1 MPGEVI
7 VSMDYRGELPC
18 LIGCICLILNVENT
32 RVMTHTL
39 MGFYRYNTIERCGV
53 SVKPPATLVVVDHL
67 SFFFVETTRRSKW
80 LV

>member
-39 MGFYRYNTIERCGV
+39 MGFYRYSNLWGFWNE
-53 SVKPPATLVVVDHL
+53 
-67 SFFFVETTRRSKW
+67 
-80 LV
+80 

>member
-39 MGFYRYNTIERCGV
+39 MGFYHYESLWDGSSGNASNGSCRKTSHISLILNTGGSNGYIN
-53 SVKPPATLVVVDHL
+53 
-67 SFFFVETTRRSKW
+67 
-80 LV
+80 